1 MKLDVLV
8 RFPDGSNHLYGL
20 DFYGHSCNIIDIPDE
35 IYLIV
40 HKVHNH
46 LYEVRYF
53 LYRQK
58 TIGFESFRGLKEMFN
73 FVQNLLEE
81 NLFNVVQ
88 K

>member
-1 MKLDVLV
+1 MKLDISV
-8 RFPDGSNHLYGL
+8 RFPDGVHHQYGL
-20 DFYGHSCNIIDIPDE
+20 DFDGYSCNIIDIPDE

-46 LYEVRYF
+46 LYEVSYF

-58 TIGFESFRGLKEMFN
+58 TIGFESFRGLKEMFD
-73 FVQNLLEE
+73 FVQNLLKTK
-81 NLFNVVQ
+81 LFDVVQ